1 MLHVRVVSPAALTE
15 QLAGQLATAPGVQ
28 NVLVRAGA
36 ARRPDGDAVEFDVQ
50 DGAANPV
57 FAGLRELGLDRT
69 GVICVER
76 VDAALTGQPVPAG
89 DHGALRQE
97 IAPVWEMVEATI
109 HQGEAYAPSFYVLLA
124 VAGLIGAVGL
134 LTNSQ
139 ILIVGAMVVGPEY
152 NAIIGVALGLSRRV
166 RAEVRDGLVALSGG
180 FLAAIV
186 LTMLFG
192 LSVRASGKTTAVVLQ
207 CVRPVADLIN
217 TPNVFSVIV
226 AVLAGI
232 VGVVS
237 LTESRANA
245 LIGVFISVTTIP
257 AAASVGVSVAY
268 SSWGEAW
275 GSLLQLLLNV
285 VLLVVVGAAGLSTQ
299 RAIWRRR
306 LSRTLACAA
315 VPAIHSGRVIL
326 IGPPDV
332 RVRVCGP
339 LPSFPA
345 SQARSRSR
353 TCRSRPAKTV
363 RSWSRRR
370 RSASAVPTWRSSTA
384 TTDRRRRGRTA

>member
-15 QLAGQLATAPGVQ
+15 QLAGRLAAAPGVQ
-28 NVLVRAGA
+28 NVLVRTGA
-36 ARRPDGDAVEFDVQ
+36 ARRPDGDAVEFDVH
-50 DGAANPV
+50 DGTANPV
-57 FAGLRELGLDRT
+57 FNALRELGLDRT

-76 VDAALTGQPVPAG
+76 VDATLTRQPVPAG
-89 DHGALRQE
+89 DHGALRRE

-109 HQGEAYAPSFYVLLA
+109 RQGEAYAPSFYVLMA

-139 ILIVGAMVVGPEY
+139 ILIVGAMIVGPEY

-166 RAEVRDGLVALSGG
+166 RAEVRDGLLALSGG

-192 LSVRASGKTTAVVLQ
+192 LSVRASGKTPAEFLKG
-207 CVRPVADLIN
+207 VRPVADLIN
-217 TPNVFSVIV
+217 TPNIFSVVV

-237 LTESRANA
+237 LTERRANA

-257 AAASVGVSVAY
+257 AAASVGVSAAY
-268 SSWGEAW
+268 SSWSEAW

-285 VLLVVVGAAGLSTQ
+285 VLLVAVGAAGLSTQ

-306 LSRTLACAA
+306 WWRRAGQTPEA
-315 VPAIHSGRVIL
+315 HSSDPR
-326 IGPPDV
+326 
-332 RVRVCGP
+332 
-339 LPSFPA
+339 
-345 SQARSRSR
+345 
-353 TCRSRPAKTV
+353 
-363 RSWSRRR
+363 
-370 RSASAVPTWRSSTA
+370 
-384 TTDRRRRGRTA
+384 